1 MVALHHRHR
10 SAVKEDRKKLRYT
23 LMVATIQI
31 LTRRT
36 LSSELMLATIEA
48 QGVSKRLAI
57 TNKRVKSEAIL
68 QFSNVVKIQIQDLS
82 RSNDS

>member
-68 QFSNVVKIQIQDLS
+68 TQLNRNSYTYIYLYRNS
-82 RSNDS
+82 Y